1 MFSLYRQLFLHNCD
15 EETLYLM
22 MNIHHKMKI
31 NFVIYVINRMGFG
44 LKLMFLW
51 KISNASRGIGHRWQG
66 IWMQG
71 NFRREQQCNLLTI
84 SDSELLEEVKLIN
97 FVLLGADSI

>member
-1 MFSLYRQLFLHNCD
+1 MLLHSCD
-15 EETLYLM
+15 EETSQSM
-22 MNIHHKMKI
+22 MKIYHNMKI

-71 NFRREQQCNLLTI
+71 NFRRERQCNFLTI
-84 SDSELLEEVKLIN
+84 SDSELLEEVKLICLGVVI
-97 FVLLGADSI
+97 VLIFYFFY